1 MTCFILRAKKAI
13 VTGGSRGIGRGIAKG
28 LHDAGC
34 QVVIW
39 GSSATVRQTA
49 EELSTD
55 DNQVEAVICDLNCTE
70 MIEQTFE
77 ASMAHLG
84 GEIDILINNAGTQIR
99 HKCEEFP
106 LEDFNKVL
114 RVPDCRLSAL
124 PARWKKDVTERV
136 WQNRQYRLYDQLQRW
151 IYCSGLHG
159 EQGGI
164 AQLTKAFCNEWAERG
179 INVNA
184 IAPGY
189 IDTDNL
195 IGLNE
200 ARMHTIMDRLPA
212 GRLGTPEDLVG
223 IVLFL
228 CSHASDYLNGAII
241 PVDGGWLAH

>member
-1 MTCFILRAKKAI
+1 
-13 VTGGSRGIGRGIAKG
+13 
-28 LHDAGC
+28 
-34 QVVIW
+34 
-39 GSSATVRQTA
+39 
-49 EELSTD
+49 
-55 DNQVEAVICDLNCTE
+55 
-70 MIEQTFE
+70 MIEQAFE

-114 RVPDCRLSAL
+114 RVNLIAAFLLSQLAGKKML
-124 PARWKKDVTERV
+124 QKGYGKIVNTASMTSFSGGFTVPAYTASK
-136 WQNRQYRLYDQLQRW
+136 
-151 IYCSGLHG
+151 
-159 EQGGI
+159 GGI

-200 ARMHTIMDRLPA
+200 ARMRTIMDRLPA

-241 PVDGGWLAH
+241 PVDGGWLAR

>member
-1 MTCFILRAKKAI
+1 
-13 VTGGSRGIGRGIAKG
+13 
-28 LHDAGC
+28 
-34 QVVIW
+34 
-39 GSSATVRQTA
+39 
-49 EELSTD
+49 
-55 DNQVEAVICDLNCTE
+55 

-114 RVPDCRLSAL
+114 RVNLIAAFLLSQLAGKKML
-124 PARWKKDVTERV
+124 QKGYGKIVNTASMTSFSGGFTVPAYTASK
-136 WQNRQYRLYDQLQRW
+136 
-151 IYCSGLHG
+151 
-159 EQGGI
+159 GGI

-241 PVDGGWLAH
+241 PVDGGWLAR